1 MPTQNDDDQNLTTGQ
16 IPGAIPDDI
25 IEAGDDV
32 ETKNDK
38 VSEVAMRINLLGKL
52 VIPPP
57 AP

>member
-1 MPTQNDDDQNLTTGQ
+1 MPTQNDDNQNLTTGQ
-16 IPGAIPDDI
+16 IPGAIPDDV
-25 IEAGDDV
+25 IEAGDD